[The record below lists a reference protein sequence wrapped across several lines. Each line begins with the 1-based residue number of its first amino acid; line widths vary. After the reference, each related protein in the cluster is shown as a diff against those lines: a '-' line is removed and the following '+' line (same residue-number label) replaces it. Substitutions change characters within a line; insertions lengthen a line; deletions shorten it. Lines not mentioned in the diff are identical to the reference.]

1 MSNRLDQWFARNER
15 AEQLEEEGRFD
26 EALELYEANISEG
39 CTISFTYDRAALI
52 YRRFERRADELEAL
66 RRAVELEEKR
76 GPSRRLVKLQERYE
90 ISSEVAQRETVKKA
104 AAPRASRRAPA
115 SAPRA
120 RRQKEAEGC
129 FKSFLLIVLATGMGG
144 FFVLATMV

>member
-52 YRRFERRADELEAL
+52 YRRFERRAGELEAL
-66 RRAVELEEKR
+66 RRAVALEGKR
-76 GPSRRLVKLQERYE
+76 GPPRRLVKLQERHQ
-90 ISSEVAQRETVKKA
+90 ISSEGAPRETVRKA
-104 AAPRASRRAPA
+104 DSPPAPRRAPGR
-115 SAPRA
+115 APR
-120 RRQKEAEGC
+120 
-129 FKSFLLIVLATGMGG
+129 
-144 FFVLATMV
+144 